1 MNKITAYIVLVLYFV
16 LFHFVQ
22 NAYPASSAL
31 TKPPSDMSGINE
43 MHKVLL
49 KKIAKLDLELMLIQK
64 LLLLVQKKEVSLD
77 LNPTKVSTR

>member
-1 MNKITAYIVLVLYFV
+1 MNKITAYIVLVLFV
-16 LFHFVQ
+16 VVFHFGQ
-22 NAYPASSAL
+22 NAHSASSAL

-49 KKIAKLDLELMLIQK
+49 KKIANLDLELMLIQK
-64 LLLLVQKKEVSLD
+64 LLLLVQKKEANLD